1 MWEITNER
9 RVSPRRRINIEF
21 RVLLV
26 AQKTAANGEEQMM
39 PLIGYTHDLS
49 ESGIALIVSSKSA
62 SLLSALG
69 DAYTL
74 QLVLTLPGGSIEI
87 ETTPARYQQLD
98 DGDSGARTLIGGRI
112 TKIRDEDRTR
122 FDQYLRSLS

>member
-9 RVSPRRRINIEF
+9 RVSPRRSINIEF
-21 RVLLV
+21 RVLLI

-74 QLVLTLPGGSIEI
+74 QLV
-87 ETTPARYQQLD
+87 
-98 DGDSGARTLIGGRI
+98 
-112 TKIRDEDRTR
+112 
-122 FDQYLRSLS
+122 